1 MRLLKFT
8 RAFFGGLCATFHRFF
23 LLGFQAF
30 FYSVFTQ
37 VFKKYSV
44 SKLVLTRFGKSTRLG
59 TRLVYF
65 IKHVLDLGY
74 SLGKKYSVFCNTVL
88 KKYSVKDTQF
98 LRNRVKNGQ
107 AGKEKNLCS
116 IFCDTCRRIVKDH
129 GHCLSKYC
137 CRRLDI

>member
-1 MRLLKFT
+1 MQHSI
-8 RAFFGGLCATFHRFF
+8 GFF

-88 KKYSVKDTQF
+88 KKYSV
-98 LRNRVKNGQ
+98 
-107 AGKEKNLCS
+107 
-116 IFCDTCRRIVKDH
+116 
-129 GHCLSKYC
+129 
-137 CRRLDI
+137 